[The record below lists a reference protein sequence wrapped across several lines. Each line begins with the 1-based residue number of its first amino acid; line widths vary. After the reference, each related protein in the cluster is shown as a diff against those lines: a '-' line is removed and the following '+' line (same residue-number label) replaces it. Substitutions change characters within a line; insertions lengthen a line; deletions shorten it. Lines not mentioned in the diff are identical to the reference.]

1 MRQTGELVDWNDDRG
16 FGFIR
21 AASGAKIFV
30 HISAIAP
37 TNGATRPRIGDRL
50 SFDTAPGRD
59 GRPSA
64 THAMITGANPA
75 PTSGMWQR
83 GGPQRSVSGRRLA
96 WRFTLAL
103 SIAGLVALAS
113 ALHPALVVLAGVY
126 CVMSLVS
133 LVLYYSDKQ
142 RAEANQW
149 RISEATLHGVDL
161 VGGIIGGL
169 VAQELFRHKTA
180 KREFIAV
187 TVLIAIVHL
196 VVLAALASGQ
206 LDLATVLD
214 AMGL

>member
-21 AASGAKIFV
+21 AASGEKIFV

-64 THAMITGANPA
+64 ARATITGANPA
-75 PTSGMWQR
+75 PTTAQR
-83 GGPQRSVSGRRLA
+83 HRGAPPRPLTNRRMT
-96 WRFTLAL
+96 WRFSLAL

-126 CVMSLVS
+126 CVMSLIS

-196 VVLAALASGQ
+196 VALAALASGQ

-214 AMGL
+214 AIGR

>member
-21 AASGAKIFV
+21 TATGDKIFV

-64 THAMITGANPA
+64 TRAVIAGANPA
-75 PTSGMWQR
+75 PSGATRQR
-83 GGPQRSVSGRRLA
+83 GLPQRPLTGRRMT
-96 WRFTLAL
+96 WRFSIAL
-103 SIAGLVALAS
+103 LIAGLVALAS
-113 ALHPALVVLAGVY
+113 ALHPALLVLAGVY
-126 CVMSLVS
+126 VVMSLVS

-161 VGGIIGGL
+161 VGGIVGGL
-169 VAQELFRHKTA
+169 IAQEIFRHKTA
-180 KREFIAV
+180 KREFIFV
-187 TVLIAIVHL
+187 TVLIAMVHL
-196 VVLAALASGQ
+196 LVLGGLASGQ
-206 LDLATVLD
+206 VELGAVLD
-214 AMGL
+214 AVGL